1 MQSIANQSAKK
12 SKLYVTVK
20 YSCVPVNQ
28 PIIEYANNF
37 LYREDTQLFYTKSN
51 QTFIFNKLDNSE
63 MDFDFDNNLI
73 FFEEV
78 GYFEVESAVEEMAI
92 LEFNSQLNE
101 MNVDSKYILLY
112 SIINEPFLLAPN
124 MIQFENFYFEPAF

>member
-101 MNVDSKYILLY
+101 MNVDS
-112 SIINEPFLLAPN
+112 
-124 MIQFENFYFEPAF
+124 